1 VTGGEW
7 EGRTGGSRD
16 PGKISHFFEETHVLT
31 TSQIREQFLE
41 YFEKNGHR
49 RVSSSSLVP
58 AGDPTLLFTNA
69 GMNQFK
75 DVFLGREPR
84 DYSRATTSQKCV
96 RAGGKHNDLEN
107 VGRTARHHTFFEM
120 LGNFSFGNYFKEEAI
135 RFSWELIVD
144 VYGLD
149 PERLWFS
156 VFEGD
161 DKVPADDEAAQLWV
175 KVGAPPERVLRFGKK
190 DNFWSMG
197 DTGPCGPCSEI
208 HYFRGDDLSKNVPE
222 LVNGPGDDTMEIW
235 NLVFMQYDRS
245 ADGVL
250 TPLPAPS
257 VDTGMGLERIASV
270 MQKASTN
277 YDIDLFTPIMGAIE
291 SISGHRY
298 GRRMDDE
305 LDTAVRVL
313 CDHARAS
320 AFLISDGVIPSN
332 EGRGYVLR
340 RIIRRAIRFG
350 RKLPKAVLL
359 SQLAASVTEAMG
371 DAYPELRE
379 RGQSVL
385 RTLESEEER
394 FSRTLTTGMERVGAL
409 LDAIRARGE
418 RTISGEEVFRLY
430 DTFGIPVDLI
440 GEMAEE
446 EGVELDR
453 AGFETMMADAKAKA
467 KASSKFQSSAD
478 AATFAK
484 LAEKVGPIEF
494 VGYDQYVDVSTTVK
508 AIVIAGEEKDA
519 LHHGS
524 EGEVVLSPTPFYA
537 ESGGQIGDQGTL
549 VWESGR
555 ATVLD
560 TVKPVGD
567 VVVSRVRVDEG
578 HLSTGATVSAS
589 VPVPQRL
596 DTTANHTATHL
607 LHKAL
612 KDTLGVTVQQAGSL
626 VAPDRLRFDYTWHQ
640 PLSEEQV
647 KRVEAEVNEKIRAN
661 LEVTKNVMPI
671 AEAKRT
677 GAVAMFGEKYGES
690 VRIVAAGDYSRE
702 FCGGCHVNRTGDIGI
717 FKILSDRSL
726 AAGVRRME
734 ALTGRGALQYFQSL
748 DDTAHELQ
756 QTLNTRVE
764 EAPAAV
770 RALQEK
776 QKQLEKELKQLRVKL
791 STAGTSTAT
800 PADEAVE
807 VDGVKL
813 MARRADGI
821 SGGDL
826 RDLADQL
833 RSKIKSGVIVIGS
846 AGDGKVTLLTAV
858 TADLLHRVQANTL
871 IGKLAPIV
879 GGKGGGKPELAQAG
893 GKDADRLNEALDRA
907 PAALR
912 ELLAG

>member
-1 VTGGEW
+1 
-7 EGRTGGSRD
+7 
-16 PGKISHFFEETHVLT
+16 VLT
-31 TSQIREQFLE
+31 TSQIREQFLA

-49 RVSSSSLVP
+49 RVASSSLVP

-84 DYSRATTSQKCV
+84 DYNRATTSQKCV

-120 LGNFSFGNYFKEEAI
+120 LGNFSFGDYFKEDAI
-135 RFSWELIVD
+135 RFAMELIVD
-144 VYGLD
+144 VWKLD

-161 DKVPADDEAAQLWV
+161 EAVPADDEAAALWV
-175 KVGAPPERVLRFGKK
+175 EAGARPERVLRFGKK

-208 HYFRGDDLSKNVPE
+208 HYFRGDDMSKNVPE

-235 NLVFMQYDRS
+235 NLVFMQYDRD
-245 ADGVL
+245 ADGKL

-257 VDTGMGLERIASV
+257 VDTGMGLERVTSV
-270 MQKASTN
+270 LQNASTN
-277 YDIDLFTPIMGAIE
+277 YDIDLFKPLMKTIE
-291 SISGHRY
+291 EVGGHAY
-298 GRRMDDE
+298 GRNMEDE

-313 CDHARAS
+313 CDHARA
-320 AFLISDGVIPSN
+320 ATFLISDGVMPSN

-350 RKLPKAVLL
+350 RKLPRPVVLSNLVDPVVEAMGGAFAELMDRREAVLL
-359 SQLAASVTEAMG
+359 
-371 DAYPELRE
+371 
-379 RGQSVL
+379 
-385 RTLESEEER
+385 TLGSEEER

-453 AGFETMMADAKAKA
+453 AGFETMMSEAKAKA
-467 KASSKFQSSAD
+467 KAASKFQSSTD
-478 AATFAK
+478 ASTFARI
-484 LAEKVGPIEF
+484 AEKTGSVEF
-494 VGYDQYVDVSTTVK
+494 VGYDRYVDVPATVK
-508 AIVIAGEEKDA
+508 ALVVAGEEKDA
-519 LHHGS
+519 LHHGM
-524 EGEVVLSPTPFYA
+524 EGEVVLTPTPFYA
-537 ESGGQIGDQGTL
+537 ESGGQIGDSGTL
-549 VWESGR
+549 EWEGGR

-560 TVKPVGD
+560 TQKPVGD
-567 VVVSRVRVDEG
+567 LSVSRVRVDEG
-578 HLSTGATVSAS
+578 TLALNATVRAS
-589 VPVPQRL
+589 VPVVQRL

-607 LHKAL
+607 LHQAL
-612 KDTLGVTVQQAGSL
+612 KDTLGVTVRQAGSL
-626 VAPDRLRFDYTWHQ
+626 VAPDRLRFDYTYPQ
-640 PLSEEQV
+640 APT
-647 KRVEAEVNEKIRAN
+647 EAQLRAIEAAVNEKIRTN
-661 LEVTKNVMPI
+661 LEVTKSVMPI
-671 AEAKRT
+671 DEARRT
-677 GAVAMFGEKYGES
+677 GAVAMFGEKYGEN

-717 FKILSDRSL
+717 FKIVSDRSL

-734 ALTGRGALQYFQSL
+734 ALTGRGALQYFQTL
-748 DDTAHELQ
+748 DDAAGELQ
-756 QTLNTRVE
+756 QALNTKLE
-764 EAPAAV
+764 EVPAFV
-770 RALQEK
+770 RSLQEK

-791 STAGTSTAT
+791 SSIVPSAAA
-800 PADEAVE
+800 ADDTIE

-813 MARRADGI
+813 VARRADGI

-826 RDLADQL
+826 RDLADQM
-833 RSKIKSGVIVIGS
+833 RSKLKSGIVVLGS
-846 AGDGKVTLLTAV
+846 AADGKVTLLTAV
-858 TADLLHRVQANTL
+858 TKDLLDRIQANTL

-879 GGKGGGKPELAQAG
+879 GGKGGGKPDLAQAG
-893 GKDADRLNEALDRA
+893 GKDADRLDEALGRA
-907 PAALR
+907 EAAVR
-912 ELLAG
+912 ELLSA